1 MQSQDLE
8 LLLVLAL
15 ILLLGLSFYTVRFWL
30 KLREAVRES
39 RKVVLLQTLPIQ
51 PDIQAAATSLGFL
64 PWFVMIVLV
73 TSFVALYR

>member
-1 MQSQDLE
+1 MQPQDLE
-8 LLLVLAL
+8 LMLVLAL
-15 ILLLGLSFYTVRFWL
+15 ILLLGLSFYTLRFWL
-30 KLREAVRES
+30 KLREAIRES

-51 PDIQAAATSLGFL
+51 PDAQAEATSLGFL